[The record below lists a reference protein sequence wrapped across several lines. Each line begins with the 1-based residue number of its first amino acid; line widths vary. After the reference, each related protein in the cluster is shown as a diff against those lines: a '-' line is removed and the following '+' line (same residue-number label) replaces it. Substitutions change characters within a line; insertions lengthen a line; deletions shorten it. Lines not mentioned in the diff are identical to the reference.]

1 MSDADLQIRT
11 PIARA
16 KDPSTSH
23 RAAREI
29 TEGGARD
36 QQHNLTVAAVT
47 TFPGRTSQELSEL
60 SHHDRYMLAR
70 RLSECEKAKRVHRGP
85 AKRCSVTNKLA
96 LTWFPG
102 PAPVVQFELPIPTH

>member
-1 MSDADLQIRT
+1 MANANLLIRT

-16 KDPSTSH
+16 TDPSTSH
-23 RAAREI
+23 RAAHEI
-29 TEGGARD
+29 TECGARD

-47 TFPGRTSQELSEL
+47 AFPGRTSQELSEL

-85 AKRCSVTNKLA
+85 PKRCSVTNKTA

-102 PAPVVQFELPIPTH
+102 PAPTVQFELPIPAH